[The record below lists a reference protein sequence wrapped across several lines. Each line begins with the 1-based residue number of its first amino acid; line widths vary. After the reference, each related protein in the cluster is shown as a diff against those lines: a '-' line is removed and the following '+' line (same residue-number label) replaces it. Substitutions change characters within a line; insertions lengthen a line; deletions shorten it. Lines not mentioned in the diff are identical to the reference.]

1 MQNNTVYKLTEAQKC
16 TDGGTN
22 VMNENKH
29 TAHIALIGQAAEQIG
44 QRRPMNPVISQLTQ
58 RPPKQFMADINQYMK
73 EHSMLKQIHT
83 AEYADTSRMKPDFS
97 SVELQTLELC
107 KEGQSGYDFMN
118 IIVAGTQQRSR
129 SEQVA
134 RQLET
139 LPLSHEAINIY
150 ANNAYKARIRLDY
163 IRRHDIEYFRPLLNK
178 ELSSVILS
186 CPFTSF
192 ARHNAIQNYLKQR
205 QINKENNAVLPQMF
219 RDELIKSGFAR
230 YGLSNL
236 QFKGL
241 YQGFNSTSVDAA
253 IIETVQSVQDTMKNS
268 GYKEA

>member
-1 MQNNTVYKLTEAQKC
+1 MNKNNC
-16 TDGGTN
+16 TS
-22 VMNENKH
+22 
-29 TAHIALIGQAAEQIG
+29 HIGLIGQTTEAAG

-83 AEYADTSRMKPDFS
+83 AEHADTSHMKPDFS

-107 KEGQSGYDFMN
+107 KEQKNNLFED

-129 SEQVA
+129 SGQVA

-139 LPLSHEAINIY
+139 LPLSREAINIY
-150 ANNAYKARIRLDY
+150 AYDSYKARTRLDY
-163 IRRHDIEYFRPLLNK
+163 IRRHDIEYFRPHMNK
-178 ELSSVILS
+178 ELSSKILS
-186 CPFTSF
+186 GSFASF
-192 ARHNAIQNYLKQR
+192 ARHNAIQNYLRQR
-205 QINKENNAVLPQMF
+205 QISKENNTVLSQIF

-230 YGLSNL
+230 YGLSSP

-253 IIETVQSVQDTMKNS
+253 LIESVQSVRDTMKNC